1 MNYNAVLN
9 RVIKKTKMNSPEIMT
24 ALAAGGVIA
33 TAYLSAKGAF
43 RASKK
48 LNEWELDNYDM
59 DHRDLAGIRTIPEED
74 TLLNRVKVVWPEF
87 VPAAIVGGTTI
98 ACVLGSHRVHT
109 RRTAA
114 AVAAYSLTERA
125 FAEYRAKVEETLGKN
140 KAEKVQAAVVEEQM
154 QAVHPHSQAKE
165 IIVAAGGES
174 LCCDLTTGR
183 YFESDMQTLKAAV
196 NRVNERLLKERWMS
210 VKEFYHEIEVYPNH
224 HIDNLGWDLET
235 GLMDLVF
242 TPTLTDKGVPCL
254 AFTFNYTKPL

>member
-43 RASKK
+43 QASKT
-48 LNEWELDNYDM
+48 LNSENAPAA
-59 DHRDLAGIRTIPEED
+59 DLTITE
-74 TLLNRVKVVWPEF
+74 KAKIVWPEF
-87 VPAAIVGGTTI
+87 VPAAVVGGTTI
-98 ACVLGSHRVHT
+98 ACVIGSHRVHT

-125 FAEYRAKVEETLGKN
+125 FAEYKAKVEETLGKN
-140 KAEKVQAAVVEEQM
+140 KADKVQAAVVEEQM
-154 QAVHPHSQAKE
+154 QTTYPHSQAKE
-165 IIVAAGGES
+165 IIMASGGDS

-183 YFESDMQTLKAAV
+183 YFESDMQTLKAAA

-210 VKEFYHEIEVYPNH
+210 VKEFYHELDVYPNH

>member
-1 MNYNAVLN
+1 MNYNVMLN
-9 RVIKKTKMNSPEIMT
+9 RMIKKAKINSPEIMT
-24 ALAAGGVIA
+24 ACAAGGVIA

-43 RASKK
+43 EASKK
-48 LNEWELDNYDM
+48 LNREDANPWDQQTFM
-59 DHRDLAGIRTIPEED
+59 DKAKI
-74 TLLNRVKVVWPEF
+74 VWPEF
-87 VPAAIVGGTTI
+87 VPAAIVGGTTV
-98 ACVLGSHRVHT
+98 ACVIGSHRVHT

-125 FAEYRAKVEETLGKN
+125 FAEYRAKVEETLGKS

-154 QAVHPHSQAKE
+154 QTVHPHSQTRE
-165 IIVAAGGES
+165 VIMAAGGDS

-196 NRVNERLLKERWMS
+196 NRVNERLLKERYMS

-224 HIDNLGWDLET
+224 HIDNLGWDVET

>member
-1 MNYNAVLN
+1 MNINAILN
-9 RVIKKTKMNSPEIMT
+9 RAIKQTKLNSPEIMT
-24 ALAAGGVIA
+24 ALAAGGVVV
-33 TAYLSAKGAF
+33 TACLSAKGAF
-43 RASKK
+43 QASKK
-48 LNEWELDNYDM
+48 LN
-59 DHRDLAGIRTIPEED
+59 HED
-74 TLLNRVKVVWPEF
+74 ADPHAQETFFDKAKIVWPEF
-87 VPAAIVGGTTI
+87 VPAAIAGGSTI
-98 ACVLGSHRVHT
+98 ACLVGSHKVHT

-125 FAEYRAKVEETLGKN
+125 FSEYRTKVEETLGKN
-140 KAEKVQAAVVEEQM
+140 KADKVQAAVVEEQM
-154 QAVHPHSQAKE
+154 QTVHPHSQARE
-165 IIVAAGGES
+165 IFVAAGGES

-210 VKEFYHEIEVYPNH
+210 VKEFYHEIDVYPNH

-242 TPTLTDKGVPCL
+242 TPTLTDKGIPCL

>member
-1 MNYNAVLN
+1 MSINHVLN

-24 ALAAGGVIA
+24 ALAAGGVVA

-43 RASKK
+43 QASRK
-48 LNEWELDNYDM
+48 LNQEDANPWEQQTFM
-59 DHRDLAGIRTIPEED
+59 DKAKI
-74 TLLNRVKVVWPEF
+74 VWPDF
-87 VPAAIVGGTTI
+87 VPAAIVGGTTV
-98 ACVLGSHRVHT
+98 ACVIGSHRVHT

-125 FAEYRAKVEETLGKN
+125 FAEYRDKVQETLGKN
-140 KAEKVQAAVVEEQM
+140 KADKVQSAVVEDQM
-154 QAVHPHSQAKE
+154 QNVHPHSQARE
-165 IIVAAGGES
+165 VIIAAGGDS

-210 VKEFYHEIEVYPNH
+210 VKEFYHEIDVYPNH
-224 HIDNLGWDLET
+224 HIDNLGWDLDT

-242 TPTLTDKGVPCL
+242 TPTLTDQGVPCL
-254 AFTFNYTKPL
+254 AFTFNYTKPLGSHTLHPM